1 MAIFD
6 YTTAL
11 PQFNSPI
18 TSQRLRTLYG
28 DVKTYLNTFNPQGW
42 VFPNTAAS
50 QYQALLFG
58 TGSNFTLNHVIRAD
72 GAVQLTNASSLV
84 QGDILYYNGTSLT
97 RLGPGTSGQFLQTN
111 GTGANPSWVTS
122 IPLTD
127 GDKGDIT
134 VASSGT
140 SWTIDTG
147 AVNQTKMSFTVVTRT
162 GTANAAVNEYIL
174 ADTSSAAWT
183 LTFPSSATAG
193 DKIFV
198 VDLKNTFDSNN
209 LTIARNGLNIEN
221 QATDLVIDIKGFI
234 AMFYYVD
241 ATIGW
246 KRI

>member
-28 DVKTYLNTFNPQGW
+28 DVKTYLNTLNPQGW
-42 VFPNTAAS
+42 VLPNIAAS

-97 RLGPGTSGQFLQTN
+97 RLGPGTSGQFLKTN
-111 GTGANPSWVTS
+111 GAGANPSWETS

-140 SWTIDTG
+140 SWTIDAS
-147 AVNQTKMSFTVVTRT
+147 AVSQTKMSFTTVTRT
-162 GTANAAVNEYIL
+162 TTANAAVNEYIL

-198 VDLKNTFDSNN
+198 VDLNNTFDSNN

-221 QATDLVIDIKGFI
+221 QATDLVLDLKGFI

>member
-11 PQFNSPI
+11 PQFKSPI
-18 TSQRLRTLYG
+18 TSQRLRTLYS
-28 DVKTYLNTFNPQGW
+28 DIKTHFNTFNPQGW
-42 VFPNTAAS
+42 TFPNTPAS
-50 QYQALLFG
+50 QYQTLLFG
-58 TGSNFTLNHVIRAD
+58 TGSAFTLGHVLR
-72 GAVQLTNASSLV
+72 SSVALNNDAGV
-84 QGDILYYNGTSLT
+84 GTV
-97 RLGPGTSGQFLQTN
+97 GQFLQSDGD
-111 GTGANPSWVTS
+111 GTVSWQTT

-134 VASSGT
+134 VSGSGT
-140 SWTIDTG
+140 TWTIDTG
-147 AVNQTKMSFTVVTRT
+147 AVTQSKMGFTVVTRT
-162 GTANAAVNEYIL
+162 TTANAAVNEYIL

-183 LTFPSSATAG
+183 LTFPASANAG

-198 VDLKNTFDSNN
+198 VDLKNTFDTNN

-221 QATDLVIDIKGFI
+221 QSTDLVCDMKGFI